1 MNGVGGEGVF
11 AYTDRFAS
19 HNFGQRLVE
28 HSIALGQVAAEIA
41 IGEDAGQFAG
51 FVYHADAAGLSLTHD
66 EQRVADGGALHRYW
80 VTGTAAHDVG
90 HLEQ

>member
-1 MNGVGGEGVF
+1 M
-11 AYTDRFAS
+11 
-19 HNFGQRLVE
+19 
-28 HSIALGQVAAEIA
+28 AAQIA